1 MGYTQSLPNIF
12 SLFTMYPMQKLLK
25 VYDLFLWNHHF
36 FLFGQQQEF
45 IRIVIIFRLLLTKSK
60 KNLGL
65 IFKNHF
71 STVSTYHPSCHKFF
85 FKFVSSCIFNL
96 SSEFLKLI
104 YNTSFARQLNLRT

>member
-1 MGYTQSLPNIF
+1 MGCTQSLPNIF

-60 KNLGL
+60 KEKKMMVSPKQL
-65 IFKNHF
+65 I
-71 STVSTYHPSCHKFF
+71 
-85 FKFVSSCIFNL
+85 
-96 SSEFLKLI
+96 
-104 YNTSFARQLNLRT
+104 QL